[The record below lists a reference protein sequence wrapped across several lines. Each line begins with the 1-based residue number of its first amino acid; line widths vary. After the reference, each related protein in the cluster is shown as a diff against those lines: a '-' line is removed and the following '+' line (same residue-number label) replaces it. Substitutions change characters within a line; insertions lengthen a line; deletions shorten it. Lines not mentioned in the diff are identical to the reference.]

1 MTDKQTDTEAEE
13 QPSELLQRVNELV
26 GEKYELPSAT
36 KVGTGTAALGALGV
50 ASAGTAAAAHADE
63 PYSDSDYEDTNE
75 FGYGGLTD
83 VEILRF
89 ALVLERLE
97 ATFYTE
103 AVGDEPIAEMGTAG
117 SAEGAHLGE
126 HDVERSDI
134 AAQLAN
140 PSMRYSTF
148 QRIKQVRDHEQAHVT
163 ALEDVL
169 KEVGGDPNFASDLQ
183 FTFPYDTVGEFYDLS
198 QVFEDTGV
206 AAYNAAA
213 ASIDTEKYLAAAV
226 QIHGVEARHASYFRT
241 LNNPLPPGTGA
252 LNPFPRAF
260 QQKLSVSDVAQ
271 RVIPFIEGVE
281 EVSQV
286 VSLVKKN

>member
-1 MTDKQTDTEAEE
+1 MTDKQTDTEPAEE
-13 QPSELLQRVNELV
+13 QSSELLQRVNELV
-26 GEKYELPSAT
+26 GPDYELPSAT
-36 KVGTGTAALGALGV
+36 KVGTGAAAFGALGA
-50 ASAGTAAAAHADE
+50 AGTGSVAAAHADE
-63 PYSDSDYEDTNE
+63 PYSDSDYEDTNQ

-83 VEILRF
+83 VEIVRF
-89 ALVLERLE
+89 ALILERLE

-103 AVGDEPIAEMGTAG
+103 AVGGQ
-117 SAEGAHLGE
+117 LGE
-126 HDVERSDI
+126 TEVESSGI
-134 AAQLAN
+134 AKQLAN
-140 PSMRYSTF
+140 PSLRYSTF

-163 ALEDVL
+163 ALEGVL
-169 KEVGGDPNFASDLQ
+169 EEVGSNPDFASDLQ
-183 FTFPYDTVGEFYDLS
+183 FTFPYENVGGFYDLA

-213 ASIDTEKYLAAAV
+213 ASIDTEEYLAAAV
-226 QIHGVEARHASYFRT
+226 QIHAVEGRHASYFRT

-260 QQKLSVSDVAQ
+260 QKKLSVSAVAE

-286 VSLVKKN
+286 VSLVQTD